1 MSFHVI
7 YSFIQF
13 QATLAAL
20 QQNAIANQQQ
30 LAALQQNVAQL
41 QSLEQHILAQQTS
54 SQNQQHQLQQ
64 RVQQILQQKQQ
75 LQHQIKQFQQQ
86 VNILVFD
93 SIVEIINVL
102 LEKCNFFEGLQF
114 FQNKLSDSALRTN
127 LRNLSIE
134 IQCPSKVPLGG
145 ATISEFFHIWLKFFD
160 HIMKY

>member
-1 MSFHVI
+1 MSFIH
-7 YSFIQF
+7 SFFQF

-86 VNILVFD
+86 VNILVLN
-93 SIVEIINVL
+93 SIAEITNV
-102 LEKCNFFEGLQF
+102 FFFRKIMNLK
-114 FQNKLSDSALRTN
+114 KLSFKKSLPFFSFNASKKQTKQSVWFCPKATN
-127 LRNLSIE
+127 YFLFAYF
-134 IQCPSKVPLGG
+134 CG
-145 ATISEFFHIWLKFFD
+145 
-160 HIMKY
+160 